1 MIIVA
6 VGEETGSTANR
17 KGQRFISS
25 SVLFCLFF
33 SPSLLEVPDC
43 YVWLTS
49 RSLWQLSTH
58 TARHSL
64 VATLEKFQ
72 YLGFSSSYL
81 KFPLVCEMGTFS
93 LTDQQQ

>member
-1 MIIVA
+1 MHNYR
-6 VGEETGSTANR
+6 SKSQHFNYS
-17 KGQRFISS
+17 F
-25 SVLFCLFF
+25 LLCLLFF
-33 SPSLLEVPDC
+33 PSHLEVPAC

-58 TARHSL
+58 THRHAHMCTESGSL
-64 VATLEKFQ
+64 LEKPQ

-81 KFPLVCEMGTFS
+81 EFPLVCEMGTFS